1 MRVMTL
7 NLAHGRK
14 TGVHQA
20 LLWRRTL
27 EKNLAEIAAL
37 LKREA
42 PDVVALQEADAA
54 SLWSGGFD
62 HVRHLAILAGYP
74 HRLSGEHVCFWRR
87 GRRICYGCSL
97 LSRLPLVEKV
107 SHKFRRTL
115 SLLPKGFVAATLRH
129 HGQRVAGARV
139 VSVHLDFA
147 RKRARRKQV
156 EALAAELAGY
166 RGPLIVMGDFNCQWP
181 GREDTIQRL
190 AEELHLRPFEPASAE
205 LPTFPSRRPR
215 RRIDWILVS
224 KDFEFADYAVLP
236 DRVSDHLAVVAEL
249 KRASRS
255 R

>member
-14 TGVHQA
+14 TRAHQA

-27 EKNLAEIAAL
+27 ERNLSEIAEL
-37 LKREA
+37 LRREA
-42 PDVVALQEADAA
+42 PDVVALQEADAP
-54 SLWSGGFD
+54 SLWSGRFD

-74 HRLSGEHVCFWRR
+74 HRLSGEHFCIWRR

-97 LSRLPLVEKV
+97 LSRVPLAEAV

-115 SLLPKGFVAATLRH
+115 SIPKWFVSAALRH
-129 HGQRVAGARV
+129 PGQRSPATRV

-147 RKRARRKQV
+147 RRRVRRKQV
-156 EALAAELAGY
+156 EALAAELAGD
-166 RGPLIVMGDFNCQWP
+166 GPLIVMGDFNCQWL
-181 GREDTIQRL
+181 GREETLRQL
-190 AEELHLRPFEPASAE
+190 AAGLGLHPFEPESDE

-215 RRIDWILVS
+215 RRLDWILVS
-224 KDFEFADYAVLP
+224 RHFEFGGYRALP
-236 DRVSDHLAVVAEL
+236 ERVSDHLAVVADL
-249 KRASRS
+249 KRTSRL